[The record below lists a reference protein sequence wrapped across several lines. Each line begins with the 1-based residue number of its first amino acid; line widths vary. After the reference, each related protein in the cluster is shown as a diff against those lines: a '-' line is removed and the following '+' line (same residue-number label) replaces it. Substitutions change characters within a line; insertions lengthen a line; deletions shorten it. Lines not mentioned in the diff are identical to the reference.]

1 MRIKKF
7 KKFKESL
14 VINIK
19 DLKAFDLNESL
30 SIWYDSL
37 LNSIGAKEL
46 NIYDVLKLNKNF
58 NINLDNL
65 EISDDFVKAL
75 SNQGLKKSNMENSDD
90 YETFLSVP
98 CRFMF
103 IYDSKASELDTPYFL
118 LLQTYNSVSNKYETT
133 KCYQINDNIKKF
145 YDQLSSKIIEIEDNG
160 EKFIYETGDRNN
172 WHLKSVKET
181 DIYKRNFNKEDLEK
195 TVNDRKVKI
204 KIIGK

>member
-1 MRIKKF
+1 MWIKKF

-14 VINIK
+14 VIDIQ
-19 DLKAFDLNESL
+19 DLRDFDLNESL

-46 NIYDVLKLNKNF
+46 NVYDVLKLSKEF

-65 EISDDFVKAL
+65 ESSDDFVKAL
-75 SNQGLKKSNMENSDD
+75 SNQGFKKSNMEKSED
-90 YETFLSVP
+90 YETFLSTP

-118 LLQTYNSVSNKYETT
+118 LLQVYNSVLKKYETT

-145 YDQLSSKIIEIEDNG
+145 YDQLSSKIIEIDDNG
-160 EKFIYETGDRNN
+160 EKFIYETGDKNS
-172 WHLKSVKET
+172 WHLKSAKET

-195 TVNDRKVKI
+195 VIQDRKVKI
-204 KIIGK
+204 KII